1 MSLVALMSL
10 VCACVISLVALSCM
24 SSVSRVCASYLWQ
37 LCERQRYG
45 SPAPHP
51 SPAARCSARKLPCLS
66 GDFWRWLGGVGD
78 HPIFRPCLQGL
89 ASKTSLTAIGVS
101 ACGVGVSAC
110 GVGCLRVH
118 AIAVFSVCL
127 AHAGALCVWRCRL
140 EKLDELCMGNEH
152 IDTTTHT
159 HTQAREVGRALHG
172 HGADPLGTRGRRDR

>member
-89 ASKTSLTAIGVS
+89 ASKSSLTAI
-101 ACGVGVSAC
+101 GVSAC

-127 AHAGALCVWRCRL
+127 AHAGALCL
-140 EKLDELCMGNEH
+140 ALQTG
-152 IDTTTHT
+152 
-159 HTQAREVGRALHG
+159 EVGRALHG
-172 HGADPLGTRGRRDR
+172 QRAHRHHNTHTHTGSRSWTSSAWPRSGSAGHKRAKRSMR